1 MEEYGPKIKYIEG
14 PKNVVADTFS
24 RMGCNLSEDKNIIA
38 DTLSRI
44 NMREETQ
51 PIVVVGGI
59 MVLTRDLQV
68 PLRNQMGYLK
78 IIFNLSLRRS

>member
-1 MEEYGPKIKYIEG
+1 
-14 PKNVVADTFS
+14 
-24 RMGCNLSEDKNIIA
+24 MGYQLSEDKNIIA

-44 NMREETQ
+44 NRREETQ